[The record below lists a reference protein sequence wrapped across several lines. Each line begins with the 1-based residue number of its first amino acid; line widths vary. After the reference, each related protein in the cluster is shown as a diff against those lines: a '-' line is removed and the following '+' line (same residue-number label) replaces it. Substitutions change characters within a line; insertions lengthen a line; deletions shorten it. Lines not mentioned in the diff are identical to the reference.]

1 MKRILYVVIFIF
13 SLFIINNLLRSIY
26 NLWQKNDLISDAA
39 SQLEKEKK
47 EHEKLNNEL
56 EKVKNINFVE
66 EEARNKLFLVKPG
79 EHTVIIGNEK
89 LDDKKKSDASE
100 KILRPWEEWSKFLF
114 GN

>member
-39 SQLEKEKK
+39 LQLEKEKN
-47 EHEKLNNEL
+47 EHEKLRNEL

-79 EHTVIIGNEK
+79 EQTVIIGTEK